1 MRKDPKQVDLVG
13 GLLAAAMIA
22 GLAFLLSVRAV
33 KPYLTA
39 RSELGSFEE
48 AVQILSD
55 AEGSVD
61 RLDAEIH
68 RVSAQIAASEALLP
82 QDLNLDSFLEQLGDL
97 AASTGTRIEKLT
109 HFGVEEYRLYRS
121 LPLEVS
127 ISGSFL
133 SIYEFLDRVENGKRL
148 SRIEELKVRGRGNG
162 GECEAEM
169 RLALFFAREEMN

>member
-1 MRKDPKQVDLVG
+1 VRMDAKQVDLAG

-33 KPYLTA
+33 KPYVTA

-61 RLDAEIH
+61 RLDAEIR
-68 RVSAQIAASEALLP
+68 RVAAQIAASEALLP
-82 QDLNLDSFLEQLGDL
+82 QSLNLDSFLEQLGDL

-109 HFGVEEYRLYRS
+109 PFQVEQYRLYRS

-127 ISGSFL
+127 VS
-133 SIYEFLDRVENGKRL
+133 
-148 SRIEELKVRGRGNG
+148 
-162 GECEAEM
+162 
-169 RLALFFAREEMN
+169 